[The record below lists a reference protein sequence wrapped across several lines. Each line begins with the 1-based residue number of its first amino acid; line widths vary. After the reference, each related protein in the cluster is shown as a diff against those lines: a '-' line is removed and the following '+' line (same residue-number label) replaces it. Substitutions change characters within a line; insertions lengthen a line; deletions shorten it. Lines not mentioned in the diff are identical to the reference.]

1 MEIDEYHE
9 EKKSTK
15 RYFEK
20 FKNMEPYFK
29 IEEEEWTYIKETFS
43 KEEIKESLVKILME
57 YPPPY
62 ADISEKECFKDYNRL
77 KGIKWNDLY
86 VEKKWFARSEYKW
99 PFSNNVIKRLNTGNK
114 SSNYFQQH
122 NRWSVDGT
130 ISPGPIRTWNS
141 EKFMYTLLGA
151 LFTLK
156 VPKVDKATL
165 RTCIS
170 LRKYICSQFKPNVAK
185 AIYDRYKC
193 KNVLDFSAGWGDR
206 LAGFYA
212 SDYGELFVGIDP
224 KKENHPI
231 YEQQAEFYQKHS
243 TFFENDKRHEL
254 ICEPAED
261 VDLSKYEGMMDI
273 VFTSPPY
280 FSVER
285 YSHDDT
291 QSWVRYKDIDLWNKN
306 FLQKAVKNVWKTL
319 RKGGILMVNIS
330 NVNATTKTDKG
341 SWSDKK
347 NLQICDPM
355 NDYIDTFEDSE
366 YIECFGME
374 MAKRPNCIGIGNAKV
389 TDETNRKE
397 EYVIE
402 KDGDTFAE
410 PVWMWKK
417 V

>member
-1 MEIDEYHE
+1 MIE
-9 EKKSTK
+9 
-15 RYFEK
+15 YFEK
-20 FKNMEPYFK
+20 FRGMKPYFNIDEK
-29 IEEEEWTYIKETFS
+29 EWTYIKETFS
-43 KEEIKESLVKILME
+43 KDDIKSSLVEILME
-57 YPPPY
+57 YEPPY
-62 ADISEKECFKDYNRL
+62 MEISEKECLNDYRKL
-77 KGIKWNDLY
+77 KGVKWNDLY
-86 VEKKWFARSEYKW
+86 VEKKWFARSEYEWKR
-99 PFSNNVIKRLNTGNK
+99 SDNLIKRLNVGNK

-141 EKFMYTLLGA
+141 EKFMYTLLGS

-156 VPKVDKATL
+156 VEKVTRSVL

-185 AIYDRYKC
+185 GIYDRYKC
-193 KNVLDFSAGWGDR
+193 RNILDFSAGWGDR

-212 SDYGELFVGIDP
+212 SDYGELYVGVDP

-231 YEQQAEFYQKHS
+231 YIQQTEFYEKHR
-243 TFFENDKRHEL
+243 TLFETERKCEF
-254 ICEPAED
+254 ICQPAED
-261 VDLSKYEGMMDI
+261 ADLSKYEGMMDI

-291 QSWVRYKDIDLWNKN
+291 QSWVRYKHIDDWNTL
-306 FLQKAVKNVWKTL
+306 FLHRAIDNVWKTL
-319 RKGGILMVNIS
+319 KPGGLLMVNIS
-330 NVNATTKTDKG
+330 DVNATTKTDKG

-347 NLQICDPM
+347 NLQICGPM
-355 NDYIDTFEDSE
+355 NDYILGLIDSE
-366 YIECFGME
+366 YVECFGME

-397 EYVIE
+397 EFIVE
-402 KDGDTFAE
+402 KEGDTFAE
-410 PVWMWKK
+410 PVWVWKK
-417 V
+417 K